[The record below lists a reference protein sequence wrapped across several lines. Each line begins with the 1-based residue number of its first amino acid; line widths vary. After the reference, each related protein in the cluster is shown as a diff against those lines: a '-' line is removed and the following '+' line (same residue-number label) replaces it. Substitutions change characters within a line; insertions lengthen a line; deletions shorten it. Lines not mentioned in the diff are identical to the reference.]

1 MRHLEQE
8 LKSLRQDIIDM
19 WKLVISQVSTAGDAI
34 LTFDKDLAMQ
44 VSMREKKV
52 DAYELKIDNDCENI
66 IALNQPV
73 AVDLRFVLAVLKINS
88 NLERIADFAYG
99 ISRLVINHPTLILDA
114 ELAVNA
120 NLSQMIEMVKTM
132 LSQGLEALENEN
144 SSIATSIFNEDG
156 QVDNYNNEAAKI
168 IAEYIQKYPDRAFA
182 CLQFI
187 SVFRKL
193 ERIGDH
199 CSNMAEEIFFYL
211 DAKVLKHSP
220 KQ

>member
-19 WKLVISQVSTAGDAI
+19 WKLVISQVSTAGDSI

-168 IAEYIQKYPDRAFA
+168 IAEYIQKFPDRAYA

-211 DAKVLKHSP
+211 DAKVLKHAP

>member
-168 IAEYIQKYPDRAFA
+168 IAEYIQKFPDRAYA

-211 DAKVLKHSP
+211 DAKVLKHAP